1 MTGYTRAD
9 SVNNIADGNIINAS
23 DLDGEFDAVQAAF
36 NSSTGHVHDGTAA
49 NGAPITKI
57 GPTQDVVASATALTP
72 KTTATVDVGSS
83 ALKFKD
89 FFFSGTGTLVGLTAT
104 GAITLNTT
112 TNNQSYTTTGAGT
125 ITISSGTA
133 GSINNMTIGGT
144 TPLAGAFTTLS
155 TTGKITSGG
164 NIQVVA
170 AGDLTWG
177 GNYGAGIPVING
189 TSGTGFTFYPNGS
202 TSGSVAVLNA
212 SGLAITGSLSTTG
225 SVGIGTST
233 ISYKLTLQETSG
245 STFNREY
252 VLRNGDQTNF
262 WRMSQGR
269 NLAATTSGIPTNA
282 AFIVTENGGGY
293 GASAGLA
300 LGTIESAPLLAITA
314 GVERLRV
321 LSTGEVGVGTSVPYS
336 KLTVYGP
343 TGIASANTGEATG
356 VGSIRIENGSTSMA
370 SDGGLEF
377 KIAGDTN
384 GYGAKIQ
391 TLNSSGAQMIFANRS
406 ASATW
411 VERMRIDSSGNVGIG
426 TSSPGVKLQVG
437 DGTASTLSW
446 VVGSSSGTG
455 GGSYFAV
462 KNGSTFIAALG
473 NYSALLGGTYSAS
486 PVMYFTGGLQF
497 SEAGAERMRI
507 DSSGNVGIG
516 TSSLGNGRLTVS
528 GGRIAV
534 IGSAASNAAELYISN
549 TDASGGAWRVGD
561 AIGVSAGTFVI
572 YGGSAAS
579 VKLAIDSSGN
589 VGIGTSSPTYKV
601 DVAGSVNSNT
611 SVNVNNTGTTANILF
626 ASSGQTGTTVR
637 SNTVA
642 RIQSTAA
649 GRDVNLQFSDNVS
662 NAAEVG
668 MLSGA
673 LYFATAG
680 TERMR
685 IDSSGN
691 LLVGTTTASSSLTNG
706 FNAVQTGTATYISV
720 GHLTGSVSGSWYASF
735 AYNGTQIGTISQSG
749 TTAVLYNVT
758 SDQRLKENIQDSESS
773 SSLIDALQVRQFDW
787 KTDNTHQRYGFI
799 AQELVTVAPEA
810 VHQPVNEE
818 EMMAVDYSKLVPMLI
833 KEIQSLRKRLADAG
847 IA

>member
-589 VGIGTSSPTYKV
+589 
-601 DVAGSVNSNT
+601 
-611 SVNVNNTGTTANILF
+611 
-626 ASSGQTGTTVR
+626 
-637 SNTVA
+637 
-642 RIQSTAA
+642 
-649 GRDVNLQFSDNVS
+649 
-662 NAAEVG
+662 
-668 MLSGA
+668 
-673 LYFATAG
+673 
-680 TERMR
+680 
-685 IDSSGN
+685 
-691 LLVGTTTASSSLTNG
+691 LLVGTTTQNGRTTLGCDTNVNNLFVKNTLTSGFTGVNIVSNSFQTASTSWYHQIGYSSNATLTNYLIYG
-706 FNAVQTGTATYISV
+706 NGNVQNTNNSYGAISD
-720 GHLTGSVSGSWYASF
+720 
-735 AYNGTQIGTISQSG
+735 IK
-749 TTAVLYNVT
+749 
-758 SDQRLKENIQDSESS
+758 LKENVV
-773 SSLIDALQVRQFDW
+773 DATPKLANMMQVRVVNYNLKSADGYE
-787 KTDNTHQRYGFI
+787 THKQIGVV
-799 AQELVTVAPEA
+799 AQELEQVFPGMV
-810 VHQPVNEE
+810 EE
-818 EMMAVDYSKLVPMLI
+818 ITDRDVEGNLLNTTTKSVKYSVFVPMLI
-833 KEIQSLRKRLADAG
+833 KCIQEQQALITSLTARIEALELT
-847 IA
+847 